1 MVCFDTVTLDCAVTS
16 AGRIVRENTAG
27 TVSYRPLIHLRDHLG
42 SVRAVI
48 DGDTGAVVET
58 NDYYPFGKRILVT
71 APVSEPVGGSQYASE
86 PAVAPVAPATS
97 VASTSSPNRWHFSG
111 KESQSFLYANIP
123 LLDSGARMYNPAI
136 ARWTAADPLSEK
148 YHGISPYVYCLGNPI
163 SHIDDD
169 GQMPQVVVGALIG
182 AAVGGIIAAAEGKN
196 WREIGGAAV
205 GGAVGGALVSATG
218 GMSLLG
224 SKAVA
229 TVLSAG
235 AASAAGSTA
244 NQLIGEEGS
253 VEAKQVAWDAG
264 NGLVFGGFAKP
275 TFNNVATNVGDRI
288 ATEAQQKYTSKAVRS
303 SVEKEVKK
311 EMRMSGINIGGKS
324 GSRKVKLEVDDRLVT
339 QRDFEFSIANAIRNT
354 KVGDIA
360 NDVAAHKASLL
371 IYNKDE

>member
-48 DGDTGAVVET
+48 DGDTGTVIET
-58 NDYYPFGKRILVT
+58 SDYYPFGKRIPIST
-71 APVSEPVGGSQYASE
+71 DPEHAEGSQHTVEPTVISAS
-86 PAVAPVAPATS
+86 
-97 VASTSSPNRWHFSG
+97 STSSPNRWLFSG
-111 KESQSFLYANIP
+111 KESQSILNASIP
-123 LLDSGARMYNPAI
+123 LLDFGVRMYNPAI

-205 GGAVGGALVSATG
+205 GGAVEDALVSATG

-244 NQLIGEEGS
+244 NQLIGEGS

-264 NGLVFGGFAKP
+264 TGLVFGGFAKP
-275 TFNNVATNVGDRI
+275 TFNKVATNVGDRI

-303 SVEKEVKK
+303 SIEKEVKK